1 MNSNSKEMN
10 KPILLYFHPG
20 MASFIQKDIKII
32 EKEWNVIQFEF
43 KQNNKKLIILE
54 FLKQLIFLIKN
65 IFKAEKIV
73 CKFGGYHSFLPS
85 LFGYIFKKPVL
96 IFLAGYDCY
105 SFPDIKYGVFNKKI
119 FGKITSI
126 SYKLSNLLLPVHESM
141 VNTAYTY
148 YKTKYQNQG
157 FLYFIPNLKT
167 KIKTIY
173 YGYEPEKFFNLNKKR
188 IKNSFLTVA
197 RETSG
202 STFFRKGIDLILE
215 VAPLFPDYQFTI
227 IGNTQDITTPS
238 NVKMLP
244 PVAYEQLQEIY
255 NSHEFYL
262 QLSIAEG
269 FPNAL
274 CEAML
279 CGCIPIGSD
288 VFSIPF
294 IIDNS
299 GLILKNR
306 NIDELIKLI
315 NQTTT
320 LDKKQYSKKAIE
332 RISNNFKLE
341 MREKEILKTLKELK

>member
-1 MNSNSKEMN
+1 MN

-20 MASFIQKDIKII
+20 MASFIQKDINII
-32 EKEWNVIQFEF
+32 EKEWNVITFEF
-43 KQNNKKLIILE
+43 KQKNKKLIIFE

-85 LFGYIFKKPVL
+85 LFGYVFKKPVL

-105 SFPDIKYGVFNKKI
+105 SFPDIKYGVFSKKL
-119 FGKITSI
+119 FGKITSF

-141 VNTAYTY
+141 ITTVYTY

-173 YGYEPEKFFNLNKKR
+173 YGYEPEKFLNLNKKR

-197 RETSG
+197 RETSN

-215 VAPLFPDYQFTI
+215 VAPFFPDFQFTI
-227 IGNTQDITTPS
+227 IGKNEDIITPNN

-244 PVAYEQLQEIY
+244 AVPYEELQEIY

-294 IIDNS
+294 IIDNNE
-299 GLILKNR
+299 LILKNR
-306 NIDELIKLI
+306 NIDELIKLL
-315 NQTTT
+315 TKAVT
-320 LDKKQYSKKAIE
+320 LDKKELSKKAIE